1 MQGVRPFEFGPTEK
15 TTMIE
20 KLSSASEAISTSA
33 TSDESPRSRPES
45 GLIEFRSDAA
55 VDGSGAQP
63 GRSRY
68 KLVERS
74 PWELDPHL
82 VLAKHHPVTSATRL
96 SAIAKSWDP
105 LNLDPICITRDN
117 KILKGLEEC
126 EFARMKNI
134 EKVSCLEYDLDEEG
148 QIRWILEHNRK
159 PEFFNDFVRIVV
171 ALELKPLLRERARRH
186 MHIGGQFKGSMNL
199 PEAERIDCREK
210 IADAADVADVQVSKV
225 EELLQRGNPE
235 LLKALRNGE
244 VKIHRASVWVK
255 KPEHLSDQLLLHRTL
270 RGTTREVNRQLR
282 KHRSKP
288 QATEGHLDIRR
299 IGNALAAMDSA
310 RHANVVVAP
319 IRAPG
324 QVLLLSEQLLQNLE
338 TQGELNL

>member
-1 MQGVRPFEFGPTEK
+1 
-15 TTMIE
+15 MIE

-33 TSDESPRSRPES
+33 TTDESPRSRPEL
-45 GLIEFRSDAA
+45 GLIEFHSGVA
-55 VDGSGAQP
+55 VNKSGAQP

-148 QIRWILEHNRK
+148 QIRWILEHHRK
-159 PEFFNDFVRIVV
+159 PEYFNDFVRIVV

-186 MHIGGQFKGSMNL
+186 MQIGGQSKGSMNL
-199 PEAERIDCREK
+199 PEVERIDCREK

-225 EELLQRGNPE
+225 EELLQRGNLE

-244 VKIHRASVWVK
+244 VRIHRASVWLK
-255 KPEHLSDQLLLHRTL
+255 NPEHLSDQLLRHRTVS
-270 RGTTREVNRQLR
+270 GITKKVNTFLQ

-288 QATEGHLDIRR
+288 RAPDRPLDIRR
-299 IGNALAAMDSA
+299 LGNALAGMDSGRLA
-310 RHANVVVAP
+310 DVVVAP
-319 IRAPG
+319 IRASG
-324 QVLLLSEQLLQNLE
+324 QVLLISEQLLQNLE